1 MTLLGSR
8 ADRSWFCS
16 SPLQD
21 HDNGI
26 FPSSQCQILLH
37 ISTSLNR
44 ETRYH
49 FSAMTIPSGVH
60 PLPTPPAYPESPASF
75 LSHNQSSARH
85 SDDKLGLYFF
95 RRTPVPTILLDSSLV
110 ICQVSDSYLEVL
122 GGCRADQMLGL
133 RHDEFFDQRLTVPTR
148 DLANKAIQAAKESRL
163 PYQFDHVQPGGT
175 VWNVRTV
182 PVYDD
187 GSLLY
192 VQMELQ
198 DVTGER
204 LKQLELEE
212 RLYVNETFRILVET
226 VKDYAIFML
235 DPQGNVATW
244 NAGAE
249 AFKGYTREEIAGKH
263 FSNFYSRK
271 DREDGKPGRELADAV
286 RDGRCEDEGWRYRKD
301 GTRFWANVVI
311 TPIYRN
317 DHLIGFAKVTR
328 DLSER
333 RKTEEK
339 LIAAYEEASNL
350 KSEFLANMSHEIR
363 TPMHG
368 ELGEFGAEQKDH

>member
-1 MTLLGSR
+1 
-8 ADRSWFCS
+8 
-16 SPLQD
+16 
-21 HDNGI
+21 
-26 FPSSQCQILLH
+26 
-37 ISTSLNR
+37 
-44 ETRYH
+44 
-49 FSAMTIPSGVH
+49 MTIPSGVR
-60 PLPTPPAYPESPASF
+60 PLPMPPAYPDSPASF
-75 LSHNQSSARH
+75 ISHNQPRARH
-85 SDDKLGLYFF
+85 SDDKLCLHFF
-95 RRTPVPTILLDSSLV
+95 RRTPVPTILFDSSLV

-122 GGCRADQMLGL
+122 GSCRADQILGL
-133 RHDEFFDQRLTVPTR
+133 RHDEFFDQTLTVPTR

-163 PYQFDHVQPGGT
+163 PHQFDHVQPGGT

-182 PVYDD
+182 PIYDN

>member
-1 MTLLGSR
+1 MRVANGPARLKATPKLVLLAAAAR
-8 ADRSWFCS
+8 VTPYF
-16 SPLQD
+16 LQ
-21 HDNGI
+21 
-26 FPSSQCQILLH
+26 PSVQVLLYIK
-37 ISTSLNR
+37 ISLIR

-49 FSAMTIPSGVH
+49 FSAMTTPSGIH
-60 PLPTPPAYPESPASF
+60 PPPTPPAFPNPPVSF
-75 LSHNQSSARH
+75 VGHDLSWTRS
-85 SDDKLGLYFF
+85 SDDTLALHFF
-95 RRTPVPTILLDSSLV
+95 RRTPIPTILLDSSLV
-110 ICQVSDSYLEVL
+110 IHQVSDSYVEVS
-122 GGCRADQMLGL
+122 GGCRADQVLGL
-133 RHDEFFDQRLTVPTR
+133 RPDECFGQIVTIPSR
-148 DLANKAIQAAKESRL
+148 DSANKAIQAAKENRL
-163 PYQFDHVQPGGT
+163 PYQLDNVQPDGT
-175 VWNVRTV
+175 IWNIRTI

-198 DVTGER
+198 DVTEER
-204 LKQLELEE
+204 RKQLELEE
-212 RLYVNETFRILVET
+212 RLYTNETFRILVET

-244 NAGAE
+244 NAGAQS
-249 AFKGYTREEIAGKH
+249 FKGYTREEIAGKH
-263 FSNFYSRK
+263 FSNFYSQE
-271 DREDGKPGRELADAV
+271 DRDDGKPGRELVEAL

-311 TPIYRN
+311 TPIYRGDN
-317 DHLIGFAKVTR
+317 LIGFAKVTR

-333 RKTEEK
+333 RKVEEK

-368 ELGEFGAEQKDH
+368 KLRNFYTE